1 MSIFQKGITTSS
13 IQSDTDLMIKINNLT
28 LISGTAT
35 TTTIGNS
42 TRDVTINGKNFQ
54 VTSKSGLVY
63 TGPINCS
70 NLKSNGNVSVTG
82 SIEGDTIKST
92 GSIAGS
98 SLECSG
104 NVSGLSM
111 TCNGNMN
118 VFGDINTSGSLN
130 CIRGNVLGL
139 TVTSLGNVTGSTL
152 ISNGDVKG
160 TSMTCTGTIT
170 GNSFVYTGTTTIPDN
185 SNQLVP
191 ASWVTTKISGLSSNT
206 GSTINTGSA
215 YTWSALQTFNQGIQC
230 ATINSTGTTTLGN
243 TLSAVTVTGTIALNG
258 TTTCN
263 STLNAVTFNATSDK
277 RLKQKYTELDRESSL
292 CSLRQLKPMRYDF
305 IDAQQSHLDQLG
317 FLAQDIRSI
326 DILSSSVNVSG
337 IGFLPNLGKTVHCN
351 CGFFYLDL
359 DLNLKVSDR
368 VQYKTD
374 ETYEFATVVESK
386 NGYIQLDTPITGDIF
401 LYGKEVQ
408 DIHSIQKDMI
418 YTLAVSAIQRLDEI
432 VVQQQKTIDS
442 LVKLLQMKDIYKSN

>member
-13 IQSDTDLMIKINNLT
+13 IQSDTDLMININNLT
-28 LISGTAT
+28 LISGTST
-35 TTTIGNS
+35 KTMIGTN
-42 TRDVTINGKNFQ
+42 TRSVTINGSNF
-54 VTSKSGLVY
+54 KLDDNSGLVY
-63 TGPINCS
+63 NGPINCS

-82 SIEGDTIKST
+82 SIEGNTIKST
-92 GSIAGS
+92 GSITGS

-152 ISNGDVKG
+152 ISNGSVQG

-170 GNSFVYTGTTTIPDN
+170 GNSFVYTGTTAIPDN

-191 ASWVTTKISGLSSNT
+191 ASWVTTKLSGLSSNNEP
-206 GSTINTGSA
+206 TINTGTA

-258 TTTCN
+258 PTTCN

-277 RLKQKYTELDRESSL
+277 RLKQNYTELDRESSL
-292 CSLRQLKPMRYDF
+292 CTLRELKPMRYDF

-351 CGFFYLDL
+351 CGFFYADL
-359 DLNLKVSDR
+359 SLKVTDR
-368 VQYKTD
+368 VQYKKED
-374 ETYEFATVVESK
+374 TYEVATVVSSK
-386 NGYIQLDTPITGDIF
+386 DGYIQLDTPITGDIF
-401 LYGKEVQ
+401 LYGKEVR

-442 LVKLLQMKDIYKSN
+442 LVKLSQIK